1 MEKMQWSQVGTTSI
15 VHQRVCVIG
24 DSFIRGLEKIFNNSL
39 VKTQW
44 RVDSNNG
51 CEALTIPL
59 EEAMP
64 REYDHI
70 IFCSAGNGLWKKVWG
85 DAAKNISQ
93 LDPKK
98 TSVVFIGSNEFWTQM
113 AGEKPVHATFFED
126 AQHALHQ
133 RQVRCAHLSQS
144 FVESI
149 EYVDTEGHPTKGAR
163 FEVAQKLLEAFEDL
177 VACKANASAAETT

>member
-1 MEKMQWSQVGTTSI
+1 MQGSQVPSI
-15 VHQRVCVIG
+15 IHQRVCVIG

-59 EEAMP
+59 EETVP
-64 REYDHI
+64 QEYDQYDHI
-70 IFCSAGNGLWKKVWG
+70 IFCSAGNGLWKKVW
-85 DAAKNISQ
+85 DATAKNISQ

-98 TSVVFIGSNEFWTQM
+98 TSVVFIGSCEFWTEM
-113 AGEKPVHATFFED
+113 AKEKPTHATFFED
-126 AQHALHQ
+126 AEQALQQ
-133 RQVRCAHLSQS
+133 RQIRWAHLSQS

-149 EYVDTEGHPTKGAR
+149 EYVDTEGHPTKAAR
-163 FEVAQKLLEAFEDL
+163 LEVAKKLLEAFEDL
-177 VACKANASAAETT
+177 VRPRES